1 MVRSSLVF
9 SRPVS
14 RIAILVALLPVLT
27 LDVLFA
33 TTGVASA
40 HARYV
45 SSVPAAGEVLT
56 EAPSDVIITF
66 AEIVNPTSSNIVVYD
81 ASMKQVSTGTATT
94 DVSDAKVMS
103 VPIQSDGSEVYVV
116 VWHTVSLAD
125 GDPDAGS
132 FTFNIGAGAVPISN
146 ASGTED
152 TAAPSSGGVPV
163 WMVAL
168 VGILGLGIGGV
179 GTAFVLRRKPNVK

>member
-1 MVRSSLVF
+1 MVHSSLVF
-9 SRPVS
+9 SRPVLH
-14 RIAILVALLPVLT
+14 IAALVALLPVLT
-27 LDVLFA
+27 LGVLFA

-45 SSVPAAGEVLT
+45 GSVPAAGAVLT
-56 EAPSDVIITF
+56 EAPSDVTITF

-81 ASMKQVSTGTATT
+81 ASMKQVSTGTAMT

-132 FTFNIGAGAVPISN
+132 FTFNIGASAAPTSN
-146 ASGTED
+146 APGT
-152 TAAPSSGGVPV
+152 TATSSGGVPV
-163 WMVAL
+163 WIVAL

-179 GTAFVLRRKPNVK
+179 GTALVLRRKPDVK